1 MFTGVSKVNV
11 LVMNYKVILS
21 SFQTYGFRGYF
32 KGAVPRMLRRTLM
45 AAMAWTVFEEIT
57 RSIGL
62 K

>member
-1 MFTGVSKVNV
+1 MKEILIYLLIKVV
-11 LVMNYKVILS
+11 FLLQK
-21 SFQTYGFRGYF
+21 YGIKGYF

-45 AAMAWTVFEEIT
+45 AAMAWTVFEEVT